1 MKKVHWAVQKGQN
14 RWERK
19 TGWLLDVDDIV
30 SLAILLIVIGFVVI
44 RSLISQPERCAG
56 STPAPAEIRADWSPR
71 VQIPHRPKLEK
82 VATMTSE
89 LKQQEVA
96 NMSNELKDIANRL
109 SDFKDEN
116 GWQIVNAKKAD
127 GKWFLVIEEITP
139 AEKKEAAHDND

>member
-1 MKKVHWAVQKGQN
+1 
-14 RWERK
+14 
-19 TGWLLDVDDIV
+19 
-30 SLAILLIVIGFVVI
+30 
-44 RSLISQPERCAG
+44 
-56 STPAPAEIRADWSPR
+56 
-71 VQIPHRPKLEK
+71 
-82 VATMTSE
+82 MTSE